1 MKGRGVTKS
10 VKAIKFEGVW
20 HELELKK
27 CFQGQWLRKC
37 SGGTLVFIWSSSQWG
52 V

>member
-20 HELELKK
+20 HELELKNVS
-27 CFQGQWLRKC
+27 RDN
-37 SGGTLVFIWSSSQWG
+37 SSEN
-52 V
+52 VREEL